1 MVRVVSDT
9 GQFLVECTYFD
20 AYCISSDDARCC
32 HSMHGSVP
40 QLRRQTTS
48 RSIESYSPFSSTAI
62 KESASPSRMWSNNNF
77 FTWIY
82 TVATVGKIAHGLQS
96 PDRRLDQHVSQQI
109 LGSSPNAENHHL
121 SILDDPGRIDELFWS
136 LTTSDVVQAFDGFA
150 ASEVGIKPHR
160 IVLGYHTDS
169 QSPRFGKSRHK
180 GSRHPASLEVSM
192 STIGG
197 FPVFHAPIA
206 VGSPAQPFNA
216 WLNMSLDGLYVRSS
230 VCDKRDCGT
239 GFKYKPKKST
249 TRTSLDQRF
258 EVNPGGWTIG
268 GNVST
273 DTLHLVSVEIEEAMV
288 GEIDKYEGENM
299 FYYVMSFVA
308 DG

>member
-1 MVRVVSDT
+1 MLRFIVLHQKMHDVVT
-9 GQFLVECTYFD
+9 H
-20 AYCISSDDARCC
+20 ARIR
-32 HSMHGSVP
+32 

-48 RSIESYSPFSSTAI
+48 HSIDSCSLSSSTTI
-62 KESASPSRMWSNNNF
+62 GESLLSSSTMGINSSLLHCICF
-77 FTWIY
+77 L
-82 TVATVGKIAHGLQS
+82 ATIGSIAHAQQLPYRG
-96 PDRRLDQHVSQQI
+96 PDQQVSSQQI
-109 LGSSPNAENHHL
+109 LEDNAAPEDYHRRL
-121 SILDDPGRIDELFWS
+121 LDDPQRIDELFWS
-136 LTTSDVVQAFDGFA
+136 LTTSDAMQAFDRFGTLDL
-150 ASEVGIKPHR
+150 EIKPPQ

-169 QSPRFGKSRHK
+169 PSTKFDDSQHK
-180 GSRHPASLEVSM
+180 GSHHPASLELSM

-197 FPVFHAPIA
+197 FPVFHTPIA

-216 WLNMSLDGLYVRSS
+216 WLNTSIDGLYVRSS

-239 GFKYKPKKST
+239 GFKYHPKKST
-249 TRTSLDQRF
+249 TRKSLDQRF
-258 EVNPGGWTIG
+258 EVDPGGWSIG

-273 DTLHLVSVEIEEAMV
+273 DTLHLVSVDVKGAMV